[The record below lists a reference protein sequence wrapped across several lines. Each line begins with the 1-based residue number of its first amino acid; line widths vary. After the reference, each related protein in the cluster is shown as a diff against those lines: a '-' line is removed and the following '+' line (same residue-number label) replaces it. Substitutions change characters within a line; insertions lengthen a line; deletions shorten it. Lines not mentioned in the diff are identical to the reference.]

1 MGIFLQHTIG
11 HRYFFLQ
18 HILGI
23 MLCVQ
28 FVFGISS
35 PRKYFIATM
44 ILLMTVAGNWL
55 YYPGKTIGDAT
66 LAYRNYFDIE
76 KQIRNEFGDTI
87 VFYSYAPIG
96 NSSQSKYLVAPPVLN
111 VQRIPEENLDNLQA
125 ILVSNLN
132 AEFREKDIRFL
143 EQNWYGHTFEKGPV
157 FATVFLNPK
166 YSSKTVSS
174 SKLRQPAE
182 LEKWVIKL
190 KSIIK

>member
-1 MGIFLQHTIG
+1 
-11 HRYFFLQ
+11 
-18 HILGI
+18 
-23 MLCVQ
+23 
-28 FVFGISS
+28 
-35 PRKYFIATM
+35 
-44 ILLMTVAGNWL
+44 
-55 YYPGKTIGDAT
+55 
-66 LAYRNYFDIE
+66 
-76 KQIRNEFGDTI
+76 
-87 VFYSYAPIG
+87 
-96 NSSQSKYLVAPPVLN
+96 VLN

-143 EQNWYGHTFEKGPV
+143 EQNWYGHTFEKGSV